1 MAVDA
6 YGYTLD
12 EVQALE
18 GRSGGA
24 APWRSFIRALLRRK
38 IAVLA
43 LIYIGIFYFCGI
55 FAPVIAPHSYTK
67 QNLNRHAINQG
78 VSWAHPFGTDHL
90 GRDQLSRVIYAT
102 RTTLLITVA
111 TTLTGSLI
119 LGVGLGML
127 AGYYGGWMDGLINRL
142 GEAFGSLPDLLI
154 IILLSATLRPRFDAW
169 IRHAYSWPLIGGS
182 LKTGVADLFFVFLI
196 LTAIDWVGD
205 ERLIRSQVLS
215 VRATDYVLA
224 ARAMGASTW
233 RVLWSHIFPNIR
245 YLVVLGV
252 TTSLGAVALSE
263 IALSFF
269 GLGVRDPTPS
279 FGAMIFDGSG
289 LRNFRAYPHLLLIP
303 GAVAVLFFLSF
314 ALLGDALNDVLNPR
328 TR

>member
-6 YGYTLD
+6 FGYTLD

-18 GRSGGA
+18 PRTGA
-24 APWRSFIRALLRRK
+24 GAPWRTFARSLLRRK
-38 IAVLA
+38 IALIA
-43 LIYIGIFYFCGI
+43 LVYIAVFYFCGV
-55 FAPVIAPHSYTK
+55 FAPLIAPHNYAT
-67 QNLNRHAINQG
+67 QNLNRHAIYQG
-78 VSWAHPFGTDHL
+78 LSWAHPFGTDAL
-90 GRDQLSRVIYAT
+90 GRDQLSRLIYAT
-102 RTTLLITVA
+102 RTTVLITIAV
-111 TTLTGSLI
+111 TLTGSFVI
-119 LGVGLGML
+119 GVGLGML
-127 AGYYGGWMDGLINRL
+127 AGYYGGLLDWLINRI
-142 GEAFGSLPDLLI
+142 GEVFGSLPDLLV

-169 IRHAYSWPLIGGS
+169 VRHAYSWPLIGS
-182 LKTGVADLFFVFLI
+182 NLRTGIADIFFVFLV
-196 LTAIDWVGD
+196 LTPIGWVGD

-224 ARAMGASTW
+224 ARAMGASTR
-233 RVLWSHIFPNIR
+233 RVLWQHIFPNIR

-263 IALSFF
+263 IVLTFF

-279 FGAMIFDGSG
+279 LGAMIFAGSG
-289 LRNFRAYPHLLLIP
+289 LRQFQAHPYLLLVP
-303 GAVAVLFFLSF
+303 GIVAVLFFLSF

>member
-6 YGYTLD
+6 YGYTYD
-12 EVQALE
+12 EIQALE
-18 GRSGGA
+18 GRDFAVS
-24 APWRSFIRALLRRK
+24 PWRTFARALLRRR

-43 LIYIGIFYFCGI
+43 LIYIGIFYLCGI
-55 FAPVIAPHSYTK
+55 AAPWLAPHSYVT
-67 QNLNRHAINQG
+67 QNLSKHAIWQG
-78 VSWAHPFGTDHL
+78 PTWAHPFGTDQL

-111 TTLTGSLI
+111 TTLTGSFV

-127 AGYYGGWMDGLINRL
+127 AGYYGGLVDDLINRT
-142 GEAFGSLPDLLI
+142 GEALGSVPPLLV
-154 IILLSATLRPRFDAW
+154 IILLSATLRMKFDGV
-169 IRHAYSWPLIGGS
+169 IRHAYSWPLIGS
-182 LKTGVADLFFVFLI
+182 NLKTGIADIFFVFLI
-196 LTAIDWVGD
+196 LTVIGWVGD
-205 ERLIRSQVLS
+205 ERTIRSQVLS

-224 ARAMGASTW
+224 ARSMGASTW
-233 RVLWSHIFPNIR
+233 RIVWQHIFSNIR

-252 TTSLGAVALSE
+252 TTSLGAVALEE
-263 IALSFF
+263 ITLSFF

-279 FGAMIFDGSG
+279 LGAMIFDGSG
-289 LRNFRAYPHLLLIP
+289 LRLFQAHPYLLLVP
-303 GAVAVLFFLSF
+303 GIVAVLFFLSF